1 MPTARHA
8 SHRVDRLGALGD
20 RRPRMDAQ
28 RVIARRMVI
37 GIPPDGLSPAW
48 EKDFAQFPP
57 AGVILFAARDFKSLA
72 DARQLIARLR
82 ELARPRRLFV
92 SLDEE
97 GGWVSQLAGHLV
109 VPPNAATLARAADA
123 ETIRWIAGVTAHRLH
138 ALGFDWDFAP
148 VADVHSEADNPVIGP
163 RAWGTTP
170 AQVAANAGAWLAGF
184 ADGGVASCLKHAP
197 GHGDTRTD
205 SHLALPVCDA
215 SYPTL
220 EAREFVPFRAHPG
233 ADSLMTAHVVY
244 PALDPGVPATFS
256 RAIVQGVLR
265 ERLGFRGVI
274 ITDALEMQGAAAG
287 RTPAEA
293 GLAALAAGCDLLLY
307 AHWNE
312 DVRRARYTMADAV
325 VEGVVDR
332 ELFDATRPR
341 LAAFDAA
348 HAEPTDA
355 ELATPLEDLTPRDW
369 ESRLAAL
376 IDRALRVEGKAPAG
390 GWRVIEESE
399 WKHGPMFASSLRE
412 AGIEDGGASPAADV
426 IAIASRVP
434 LTQERIASLRA
445 HATKR
450 PTVLVGLQNDR
461 FLDLVPEAALR
472 LSAADCTPLTRR
484 VVARH
489 LAALRTS
496 SARV

>member
-1 MPTARHA
+1 MR
-8 SHRVDRLGALGD
+8 RALGD
-20 RRPRMDAQ
+20 RGPRMDAQ

-48 EKDFAQFPP
+48 EKDFSQFPP
-57 AGVILFAARDFKSLA
+57 AGVILFAARDFKNLA
-72 DARQLIARLR
+72 DARRVIARLR

-97 GGWVSQLAGHLV
+97 GGWVSQLAGHV
-109 VPPNAATLARAADA
+109 TVPPNAATLARAADV
-123 ETIRWIAGVTAHRLH
+123 ETLRWISGVTARRLH

-148 VADVHSEADNPVIGP
+148 VADVHSEPDNPVIGP

-170 AQVAANAGAWLAGF
+170 AQVVANAGAWLAGF
-184 ADGGVASCLKHAP
+184 QGTGVASCLKHAP

-215 SYPTL
+215 TLATL
-220 EAREFVPFRAHPG
+220 ETREFVPFREHAG

-244 PALDPGVPATFS
+244 PALDPGIPATFS
-256 RAIVQGVLR
+256 RKVVQGVLR
-265 ERLGFRGVI
+265 ERLGFRGVV

-325 VEGVVDR
+325 VEGRVDR

-341 LAAFDAA
+341 LATFDAA
-348 HAEPTDA
+348 HAEPTTA
-355 ELATPLEDLTPRDW
+355 ELETPLEDLTPRDW
-369 ESRLAAL
+369 EPRLSLL
-376 IDRALRVEGKAPAG
+376 IDKALRVEGNAPAG
-390 GWRVIEESE
+390 GWRVIEESD
-399 WKHGPMFASSLRE
+399 WKQGPTFAASLRE
-412 AGIEDGGASPAADV
+412 AGIDDGGAAPAADV
-426 IAIASRVP
+426 IAIASRIP
-434 LTQERIASLRA
+434 LTAERVATLRKHAAS
-445 HATKR
+445 R
-450 PTVLVGLQNDR
+450 PTILVGLQNDR
-461 FLDLVPEAALR
+461 FLDLIPEAALR
-472 LSAADCTPLTRR
+472 LSAADCTPLTRQ
-484 VVARH
+484 VVAAH
-489 LAALRTS
+489 LAALRVR